1 MQSIINEQ
9 YSDDMKQ
16 EIEAHDSFNII
27 HNNMDTIELLKPI
40 KMIDYKFHS
49 DQYPITPGVGAMKR
63 AIGW

>member
-1 MQSIINEQ
+1 
-9 YSDDMKQ
+9 MKQ